1 MIHDGQVCP
10 LDSSVLVDLSGS
22 YNAEGIN
29 LSVCYCPRCDV
40 AVVYLALV
48 TAATPPAV
56 LQWRRRQGLLELQ
69 DMVCL
74 HTGTGTMGVHP
85 ACFFTD
91 RAGIVATPVRN
102 LAGNHSPYLAHPT
115 PHRAPTGKR

>member
-10 LDSSVLVDLSGS
+10 LDSSVLADLSGS
-22 YNAEGIN
+22 YNVEGIN

-69 DMVCL
+69 EE
-74 HTGTGTMGVHP
+74 
-85 ACFFTD
+85 D
-91 RAGIVATPVRN
+91 RGRWEKLPRQFREAWESNIR
-102 LAGNHSPYLAHPT
+102 
-115 PHRAPTGKR
+115 